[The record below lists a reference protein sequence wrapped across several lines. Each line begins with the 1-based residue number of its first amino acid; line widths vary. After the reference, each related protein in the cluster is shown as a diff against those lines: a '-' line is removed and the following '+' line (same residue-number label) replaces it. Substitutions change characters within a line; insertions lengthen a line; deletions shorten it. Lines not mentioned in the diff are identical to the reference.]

1 MTTPQSPPRKPE
13 KKPVVDSALHKADHE
28 SDGYYC
34 GGKLRGER
42 KGTCRARAGR
52 GTNHVGI
59 GRCRLHGGATHSH
72 KVAAERQIA
81 RNVANAY
88 GLPRHIDPANGLIE
102 EYWRTAGIVA
112 GLEAKVASLEEQ
124 DLVWGIAEVT
134 EGEGSDDDG
143 MPVASKVVK
152 KRATVNIWVKLFN
165 EERDRYSRLGEAI
178 VRLGLEARRDEY
190 IRAQVE
196 VFAGV
201 LLSPDLALTEGQRET
216 AGRLLRAL
224 ESSKVIQGEA
234 VEL

>member
-1 MTTPQSPPRKPE
+1 MTYTPNDQGLG
-13 KKPVVDSALHKADHE
+13 VF
-28 SDGYYC
+28 C
-34 GGKLRGER
+34 GGKLRGGR
-42 KGTCRARAGR
+42 QGQCRQPAGAGTP
-52 GTNHVGI
+52 HKGI
-59 GRCRLHGGATHSH
+59 GRCKLHGGNTKNHIIN
-72 KVAAERQIA
+72 AERQIA
-81 RNVANAY
+81 RNMANAY

-124 DLVWGIAEVT
+124 DLVWGVVEVT
-134 EGEGSDDDG
+134 EGEGSNDD

-152 KRATVNIWVKLFN
+152 KRAAVNIWVKLFN

-224 ESSKVIQGEA
+224 ESTKVIQAEVA
-234 VEL
+234 K

>member
-1 MTTPQSPPRKPE
+1 M
-13 KKPVVDSALHKADHE
+13 
-28 SDGYYC
+28 
-34 GGKLRGER
+34 
-42 KGTCRARAGR
+42 
-52 GTNHVGI
+52 
-59 GRCRLHGGATHSH
+59 
-72 KVAAERQIA
+72 
-81 RNVANAY
+81 ANAY

-124 DLVWGIAEVT
+124 DLVWGVAEVT
-134 EGEGSDDDG
+134 EGEGSDDD

-152 KRATVNIWVKLFN
+152 KRAAVNIWVKLFN

-216 AGRLLRAL
+216 AGRLLRTL
-224 ESSKVIQGEA
+224 ESTKVIQAE
-234 VEL
+234 VTE

>member
-1 MTTPQSPPRKPE
+1 M
-13 KKPVVDSALHKADHE
+13 
-28 SDGYYC
+28 
-34 GGKLRGER
+34 
-42 KGTCRARAGR
+42 
-52 GTNHVGI
+52 
-59 GRCRLHGGATHSH
+59 
-72 KVAAERQIA
+72 
-81 RNVANAY
+81 ANAY

-134 EGEGSDDDG
+134 EGEGSATDEDG
-143 MPVASKVVK
+143 QPVASKVVK
-152 KRATVNIWVKLFN
+152 KRAGLNIWVKLFN

-201 LLSPDLALTEGQRET
+201 LLSPDLALTETQRET

-224 ESSKVIQGEA
+224 ESTKVIHGET
-234 VEL
+234 VDLRTTP